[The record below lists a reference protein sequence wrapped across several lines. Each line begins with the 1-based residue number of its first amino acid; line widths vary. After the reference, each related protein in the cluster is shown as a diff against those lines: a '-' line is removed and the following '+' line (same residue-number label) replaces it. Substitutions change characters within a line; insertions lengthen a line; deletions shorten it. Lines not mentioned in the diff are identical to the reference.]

1 MKSKYLHPIFIKPIT
16 YTTYALY
23 VYIIIYMCLYMH
35 GYIYIYI
42 YIYILNHKYVSQSL
56 LVHFLNLFTT

>member
-1 MKSKYLHPIFIKPIT
+1 MYI
-16 YTTYALY
+16 TYALY

-35 GYIYIYI
+35 GYIYI